1 MRRPELWGILP
12 PDGGL
17 TRLSSQPHSIL
28 VGRTNLSQ
36 PSPLPTGQR
45 LWNLDF
51 LLVLLTGH
59 FLFVGY
65 VSLFTIVPPYV
76 LDRGGE
82 EWQIGV
88 VVGSFGITGV
98 VVRPLV
104 GRLIYRVGTKR
115 MAVLGTAIF
124 ALGSVLYIPAP
135 DVWWLVPARM
145 IQGIGLG
152 MAPVAGST
160 MVANLAPIRRRAE
173 AMSYMGNAIAISSLY
188 APVMG
193 FWLMTEHGFAAGFLY
208 SASNAL
214 LGAILAL
221 GISSARTRVPAS
233 TTSGWSA
240 PLISRHA
247 LFPAA
252 VFLSY
257 TITTA
262 PMNTFLPLLAEDRG
276 LGNPGLF
283 FTVSSFTT
291 MSAMLVAGPVADRAG
306 RATVIIPGLLS
317 AASAMFLLTAASN
330 RFMFLGAGFLN
341 GAGFGLIQPG
351 IQSFTV
357 DRVEPRERSSAM
369 ATLQQAWD
377 IGGSGGAF
385 LLGPIATALSVAATF
400 GIVGVG
406 ALVGTAGFV
415 VGIARNRKST

>member
-221 GISSARTRVPAS
+221 GISSARTR
-233 TTSGWSA
+233 
-240 PLISRHA
+240 
-247 LFPAA
+247 FPAA